1 MAAVIDVHAHAVLG
15 ELFGAAGAAGPEA
28 GQDAEGR
35 PWFRVGDYRLHGVDY
50 RGTPFMDPE
59 LRLQKMDEAGIDLQ
73 VLSPN
78 PITYFYTLDPDA
90 GVDYCRRHN
99 DILAGLVEHRS
110 DRLRAFATL
119 PMQDIPAAIDEL
131 ERAVGRLGM
140 LGPYI
145 GTEFGTDLDAP
156 EMDDF
161 YRRVVELDVPLFVH
175 PAPTGLG
182 LRPADTRLRRQDLDL
197 LVGMPYEETMA
208 TASLVFGGVLHRHP
222 ALDVCVS
229 HGGGASAFLHG
240 RLRHAARARRW
251 APEWL
256 SREGGFD
263 ELFQRLWFD
272 CVVHDPGSLDL
283 LLTNAGRGHVVLG
296 TNFAGWDQEPV
307 PDLGELG
314 ALMAD
319 NARRLLRLGPAPG

>member
-1 MAAVIDVHAHAVLG
+1 PGPYGRARHLGGERFLGHHHDASARPEGSLDGEGLDHRAVGGG
-15 ELFGAAGAAGPEA
+15 ETLTGERRFQGVTEEGQQFGVRAAAGALELAAVGGQAGK
-28 GQDAEGR
+28 
-35 PWFRVGDYRLHGVDY
+35 VL
-50 RGTPFMDPE
+50 
-59 LRLQKMDEAGIDLQ
+59 DEVVEGID
-73 VLSPN
+73 
-78 PITYFYTLDPDA
+78 
-90 GVDYCRRHN
+90 GH
-99 DILAGLVEHRS
+99 E
-110 DRLRAFATL
+110 
-119 PMQDIPAAIDEL
+119 
-131 ERAVGRLGM
+131 RLGGY
-140 LGPYI
+140 L
-145 GTEFGTDLDAP
+145 EA
-156 EMDDF
+156 
-161 YRRVVELDVPLFVH
+161 
-175 PAPTGLG
+175 AGLG